1 MICTRRFTQRRPGV
15 TLVELLIVILVMLL
29 ITAVT
34 VPAISPALQG
44 RKIREG
50 ARILEVFLN
59 SARNRAV
66 AENKVVGVM
75 IEADEQEPSQSISL
89 SLVEQPDPWSGDFQ
103 NSKVLRLMNGGFGA
117 WTAPD
122 ASGNPRISADPPFV
136 QGDVGWIGNIAPGDV
151 FYFADDDTI
160 QYRLYAGEPYIDV
173 NGDGIWNGVPASNP
187 AAITVN
193 EPFNDVDGNGTYTSL
208 SQAPN
213 PASIIDPDTGMFI
226 AFPPIQWN
234 TTSAFV
240 TYTYADPIRAA
251 QYMTPLGNAYDVN
264 TNTYTGSP
272 IWLTFNAHTTRIT
285 ASSNIYGL
293 YSYPKTASFDLA
305 NSGNSAN
312 ANPKASFTFNRRPVP
327 LSSSKINLP
336 DGVVIDLGAN
346 FVPPGTT
353 NIVGVPGSGTDMI
366 QPFSASNP
374 TLGNYATFRPNPI
387 CDHETNPNFSNSN
400 ANDFNRP
407 LIITFDPSGVLG
419 MVYSWDERHFL
430 SSTGSISSS
439 TIPNFSDYQGRYATS
454 PIYFLVGKREL
465 VDGDPDLL
473 PLISNGQAPLK
484 PAFNV
489 QDPDSLWV
497 SVSPRTGLITSAEN
511 VAPDLTV
518 APPGTTP
525 TQLQLYFNAQTYQAR
540 AIAREAFDMGGM

>member
-1 MICTRRFTQRRPGV
+1 MIDSYRTADRRRPGV
-15 TLVELLIVILVMLL
+15 TLIELLIVILVMLM

-66 AENKVVGVM
+66 AENKVVGVLV
-75 IEADEQEPSQSISL
+75 EPDENEPSQCISL

-103 NSKVLRLMNGGFGA
+103 NSKILRLMNGGFGA

-122 ASGNPRISADPPFV
+122 ASGNPQVSSDPPFV
-136 QGDVGWIGNIAPGDV
+136 QGDVGWIGNLAPGDV
-151 FYFADDDTI
+151 FYFAEDDTI
-160 QYRLYAGEPYIDV
+160 QYRLYAGEPFMDC
-173 NGDGIWNGVPASNP
+173 NGNGVWDASIPIPTSNP
-187 AAITVN
+187 PATGP
-193 EPFNDVDGNGTYTSL
+193 EPFNDVDGSGSYTP
-208 SQAPN
+208 PN
-213 PASIIDPDTGMFI
+213 PSIIDPDTGMFI
-226 AFPPIQWN
+226 AWPLITWGTQ
-234 TTSAFV
+234 SAFI
-240 TYTYADPIRAA
+240 TYTYADPIQAA
-251 QYMTPLGNAYDVN
+251 QYMTPLGNAYDPS
-264 TNTYTGSP
+264 TNIYTGSP
-272 IWLTFNAHTTRIT
+272 IWLTLNNHTSRFTTAYITR
-285 ASSNIYGL
+285 GL
-293 YSYPKTASFDLA
+293 YKYPQTASFDGT
-305 NSGNSAN
+305 NSGNPAN
-312 ANPKASFTFNRRPVP
+312 AIPRSAFTFNRRPVP
-327 LSSSKINLP
+327 LSSSKITLP
-336 DGVVIDLGAN
+336 DGVAIDLGSN

-353 NIVGVPGSGTDMI
+353 NIVGVPGSGSDMI

-387 CDHETNPNFSNSN
+387 CDHETNPAVSTGNV
-400 ANDFNRP
+400 NDFNRP

-430 SSTGSISSS
+430 PSTGSITSS

-465 VDGDPDLL
+465 IDGDPDLL
-473 PLISNGQAPLK
+473 PLIANGQAPLK

-489 QDPDSLWV
+489 QDPNSLWV
-497 SVSPRTGLITSAEN
+497 SISPRTGLITSAEN

-518 APPGTTP
+518 APIGTTP

>member
-1 MICTRRFTQRRPGV
+1 MIDSCRTANRRRQGV
-15 TLVELLIVILVMLL
+15 TLIELLIVILVMLL

-66 AENKVVGVM
+66 AENKVVGVLV
-75 IEADEQEPSQSISL
+75 EPDENEPSQCISL

-103 NSKVLRLMNGGFGA
+103 TSKVLRLMNGGFGA
-117 WTAPD
+117 WTMPD
-122 ASGNPRISADPPFV
+122 VSGNPKISTDPPFV

-151 FYFADDDTI
+151 FYFAEDDTI

-173 NGDGIWNGVPASNP
+173 NGDGIWNGVPAGNP
-187 AAITVN
+187 GAINN
-193 EPFNDVDGNGTYTSL
+193 EPFNDVDGNGTYTP
-208 SQAPN
+208 PN
-213 PASIIDPDTGMFI
+213 PATIDPDTGMFI
-226 AFPPIQWN
+226 AMSLIQWN
-234 TTSAFV
+234 TASAFV
-240 TYTYADPIRAA
+240 TYTYADPITAA
-251 QYMTPLGNAYDVN
+251 QYMTPLGNEYDPS

-272 IWLTFNAHTTRIT
+272 IWLTFNAHTTRSV
-285 ASSNIYGL
+285 ASYNTYGL
-293 YSYPKTASFDLA
+293 YKYPTTASFDLP
-305 NSGNSAN
+305 NSGNPAN
-312 ANPKASFTFNRRPVP
+312 ASQKASFTFNRRPIP

-387 CDHETNPNFSNSN
+387 CDHETNANFSGSN
-400 ANDFNRP
+400 VNDFNRP

-419 MVYSWDERHFL
+419 MVYSWDERHFAN
-430 SSTGSISSS
+430 STGSITST

-465 VDGDPDLL
+465 IDGNPDLL
-473 PLISNGQAPLK
+473 PLIANGQAPIK

-518 APPGTTP
+518 APPGNTP